1 MLLERLIR
9 LKQDRPKLRWNS
21 RLWMRASSP
30 SGLVQFRF
38 LASDRFVRFN
48 WCSKQIC
55 VGAHVDFATLSVRAF
70 CSRLIERQVLL
81 ARQDETRATEVM
93 QLPSQ

>member
-1 MLLERLIR
+1 
-9 LKQDRPKLRWNS
+9 
-21 RLWMRASSP
+21 MRASCP

-81 ARQDETRATEVM
+81 AYSAVVQGRIEHVPP
-93 QLPSQ
+93 LPMGAVPKSNGVLIFAAMFA